1 MLRGRS
7 SGSLTVLQFGVYV
20 AVGEGPLAR
29 VLQFGGLR
37 GSGGRSP
44 RLRSALWGLPGSAGR
59 SPRPRLCSDPLS
71 PTPAALAGTHAD
83 VDSGPQPLGH
93 PPATLAGT
101 HADVDSGPRPLGHQP
116 SGLAVNKDLGG
127 RSRMRGDTHS
137 ALGSW
142 DWLRVTSAQVRAE
155 ASPPSRRGWFRPLA
169 GKRCPIT
176 SQEGGLRERLSQ
188 GGSCKASP
196 RPPVPI
202 LFPPPSQRVCRRSPS
217 VSPPPDRSP
226 RRSCDLDSPGGAS
239 PPHTLVSLTGVPKTG
254 LNSRPTNL
262 CAKPMEADV
271 F

>member
-101 HADVDSGPRPLGHQP
+101 HADVDSGPRVY
-116 SGLAVNKDLGG
+116 LAVREG
-127 RSRMRGDTHS
+127 
-137 ALGSW
+137 
-142 DWLRVTSAQVRAE
+142 
-155 ASPPSRRGWFRPLA
+155 PLA
-169 GKRCPIT
+169 CVCTRTHC
-176 SQEGGLRERLSQ
+176 LRHPQ
-188 GGSCKASP
+188 P
-196 RPPVPI
+196 W
-202 LFPPPSQRVCRRSPS
+202 
-217 VSPPPDRSP
+217 
-226 RRSCDLDSPGGAS
+226 PG
-239 PPHTLVSLTGVPKTG
+239 HTLMWTQVPGLSATSPLVWQLTRIWAEGQG
-254 LNSRPTNL
+254 
-262 CAKPMEADV
+262 
-271 F
+271 

>member
-101 HADVDSGPRPLGHQP
+101 HADVDSGPQ
-116 SGLAVNKDLGG
+116 
-127 RSRMRGDTHS
+127 T
-137 ALGSW
+137 
-142 DWLRVTSAQVRAE
+142 
-155 ASPPSRRGWFRPLA
+155 
-169 GKRCPIT
+169 RCPQHLQPWPGHMLMWT
-176 SQEGGLRERLSQ
+176 QVP
-188 GGSCKASP
+188 GSTWQCGKVPSPASVLGP
-196 RPPVPI
+196 TV
-202 LFPPPSQRVCRRSPS
+202 SDTRSPGR
-217 VSPPPDRSP
+217 DTR
-226 RRSCDLDSPGGAS
+226 
-239 PPHTLVSLTGVPKTG
+239 
-254 LNSRPTNL
+254 
-262 CAKPMEADV
+262 
-271 F
+271 